1 MWIIAQSAISIRG
14 TFVMRFRNKLGLVA
28 ALGALLIT
36 SAAMADTYTSASF
49 SGSINAGGANVKAPF
64 SGNGFTQSD
73 PFSGSIVF
81 DNQLVPASGTLNVLF
96 SSFPDIGLIPNMSAF
111 SITFDGLN
119 FNLGDNLNSLL
130 SAGIQYKNG
139 VFNGFE
145 FITDFAFQGNEYQF
159 RIDGPVITV
168 RLLDGTPNA
177 FDPNGFPTGVSLINA
192 KVNVLAGLTDEAAFI
207 PGIPEVP
214 LPAAL
219 PLFATGLGV
228 LGLLGWRRKR
238 KGAAVAA

>member
-1 MWIIAQSAISIRG
+1 
-14 TFVMRFRNKLGLVA
+14 
-28 ALGALLIT
+28 
-36 SAAMADTYTSASF
+36 MADTYTSANF
-49 SGSINAGGANVKAPF
+49 SGSINPGGANVKAPF
-64 SGNGFTQSD
+64 SGNGFAQSD
-73 PFSGSIVF
+73 PFSGSFVF
-81 DNQLVPASGTLNVLF
+81 DNQLVPASGTVNVSF
-96 SSFPDIGLIPNMSAF
+96 SSFPDIGLIPNISAF
-111 SITFDGLN
+111 SITFDGLR
-119 FNLGDNLNSLL
+119 FNLGDNINSLL

-145 FITDFAFQGNEYQF
+145 FITDFAFTSGGVTNEYQF

-168 RLLDGTPNA
+168 RLLDGSLNP

-192 KVNVLAGLTDEAAFI
+192 KVNVLAGLTDEAAFV

-214 LPAAL
+214 IPAAL